1 MNSFILK
8 IIACIIMFIDH
19 LKYIIPG
26 EPLFMSAIGRLAFP
40 IFSFQLV
47 EGYSHTKNVKKYL
60 FRLLLF
66 ALIAQIPFSMYFET
80 TTLNTLFTL
89 FLGMLG
95 IYVYEY
101 FKSNK
106 IIGFTFIILL
116 MTLAELLKTD
126 YSYYGVGIIF
136 IFHILK
142 NKKALKTIA
151 FSLFTILFFI
161 LYTDAYLLGANILQ
175 VFTNTEFMTL
185 LICTLAGIIPCLLYN
200 GKQGPKMKYFF
211 YLFYPLHIILL
222 LIFDSLLI

>member
-1 MNSFILK
+1 MSSFILK
-8 IIACIIMFIDH
+8 IIACITMFIDH

-26 EPLFMSAIGRLAFP
+26 QPLFMAAIGRLAFP

-60 FRLLLF
+60 LRLLIF
-66 ALIAQIPFSMYFET
+66 ALIAQIPYSMYFQT

-89 FLGMLG
+89 FLGILG

-106 IIGFTFIILL
+106 FIGFTFILSL
-116 MTLAELLKTD
+116 MTLAEIIQTD
-126 YSYYGVGIIF
+126 YTYYGVGIIF

-142 NKKALKTIA
+142 DKKILKTIA

-161 LYTDAYLLGANILQ
+161 IYTKAYLLGTNILQ
-175 VFTNTEFMTL
+175 VLTNTGFMTL
-185 LICTLAGIIPCLLYN
+185 LLCTIAGIIPCLLYN
-200 GKQGPKMKYFF
+200 EKQGPKIKYIF

-222 LIFDSLLI
+222 LIFDWLLI